1 MPDRLLTFQ
10 RHGCFSMVVRDNPVG
25 FAFDL
30 RRWVV
35 IVCTMLPSWAL
46 RWSSL
51 IERSADRLMAAN
63 DENVP
68 IRKLDA
74 I

>member
-10 RHGCFSMVVRDNPVG
+10 RHGCFSMVVHDNPVG

-30 RRWVV
+30 QQWAV

-46 RWSSL
+46 SASL

-63 DENVP
+63 DENVLL
-68 IRKLDA
+68 RKLDA
-74 I
+74 V